1 MGGHSLSLTHL
12 WGLVVRHADLFYP
25 YMQHLIAQM
34 VNSFSRLAAPP
45 VASSAQSLVQAQEY
59 WPVVHDMGLCIVYW
73 IRNLLSGRPL
83 APRTPVDTLTLA
95 KRGSSLLPGALD
107 DSSVRE
113 SKRIKLSDGV
123 LARQDSIM
131 PDLPTMPSASLPD
144 MGASLPAL
152 AHLNSDDIVMRYG
165 DAYH

>member
-1 MGGHSLSLTHL
+1 M
-12 WGLVVRHADLFYP
+12 RHADLFYP

-34 VNSFSRLAAPP
+34 VNSLSRLAAPP

-83 APRTPVDTLTLA
+83 APRPPVDTLTLA
-95 KRGSSLLPGALD
+95 KRGSSVLPGALH
-107 DSSVRE
+107 DSSARDP
-113 SKRIKLSDGV
+113 KRIKLSDGV

-131 PDLPTMPSASLPD
+131 PDLPTMPSGSLPD
-144 MGASLPAL
+144 MGAPLPAFTQPT
-152 AHLNSDDIVMRYG
+152 SDEIVMSYG
-165 DAYH
+165 DG